1 MQMGGMGSPPMDMPA
16 MDMPAMAHMAFFWG
30 HRAQVLFSNWPGDRD
45 GVGMYV
51 LCLLVVALLAALV
64 EVLSAASH
72 GLSSRRSSRDSSSI
86 SWSLLRTG
94 THVVKMGLAY
104 LVMLATMSFNGG
116 VLLAVLAGH
125 AGQQSAAGRAI
136 GVARPWWSPVAKAA
150 KSTGAK
156 DGLEEDAAAGGR
168 TLS

>member
-1 MQMGGMGSPPMDMPA
+1 MATPSPPMQMGGMGSPP

-72 GLSSRRSSRDSSSI
+72 GLSSRRRSRDSSSI

-94 THVVKMGLAY
+94 IHVVKMGLAY

-125 AGQQSAAGRAI
+125 AGGFFLLSRRGMLGPATEPSDDVPTTTTN
-136 GVARPWWSPVAKAA
+136 GVLHHSEPKP
-150 KSTGAK
+150 
-156 DGLEEDAAAGGR
+156 
-168 TLS
+168 